1 MIYESMKEVSLFIF
15 ISKMKM
21 KFTKLDN
28 FKSLLKVQEKK
39 KKKKKKKKKLNKKEN
54 GNPPT
59 ILWLNTVK
67 IVLNNMKIKNIYNLV
82 KKKKILKN
90 KIQFL
95 VDECFAIIETIK
107 EILTKYEGKYKIYKE

>member
-1 MIYESMKEVSLFIF
+1 
-15 ISKMKM
+15 
-21 KFTKLDN
+21 
-28 FKSLLKVQEKK
+28 
-39 KKKKKKKKKLNKKEN
+39 
-54 GNPPT
+54 
-59 ILWLNTVK
+59 
-67 IVLNNMKIKNIYNLV
+67 MKIKNIYNLV